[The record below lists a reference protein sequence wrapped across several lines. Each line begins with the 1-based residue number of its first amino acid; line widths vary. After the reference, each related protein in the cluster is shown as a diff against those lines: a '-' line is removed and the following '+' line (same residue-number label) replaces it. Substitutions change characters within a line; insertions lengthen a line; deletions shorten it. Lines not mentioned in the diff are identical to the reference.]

1 MVNNES
7 YSKWVDQRTLEYC
20 NSVENLLEPVLE
32 NCLSLP
38 ERTDL
43 ICSVIKLG
51 TVYME
56 DVVARWGN
64 EFLNRI
70 MTEIALKEKENEKC

>member
-1 MVNNES
+1 MVSNES

-43 ICSVIKLG
+43 IDNVIKLG
-51 TVYME
+51 TDYMQ
-56 DVVARWGN
+56 DIVAHWGN
-64 EFLNRI
+64 ELSNRV
-70 MTEIALKEKENEKC
+70 IAELKRKGFSNE